1 VRLQCP
7 KNSLGVTPWGGVVFF
22 VGLNAQALLNYK
34 NNPEKKMAK
43 KVVCNTKRTA
53 F

>member
-1 VRLQCP
+1 MSEKQPGRDTMGWCCLFCRTKRTAP
-7 KNSLGVTPWGGVVFF
+7 
-22 VGLNAQALLNYK
+22 LNYK